1 MLTKEEIKELK
12 AYCEKNTLGLFVC
25 DYDHNAP
32 TAEYLSNTHYRLYE
46 RYRKARPNTPILFI
60 IKPDITGDVEGETRF
75 RVVLNT
81 YKKEKRNG
89 DKNVHFLSEKCFYG
103 KKNRW
108 DFAVAGC
115 HPTEFGFSEMAQKI
129 YKKII
134 SIDKKYQG

>member
-1 MLTKEEIKELK
+1 M
-12 AYCEKNTLGLFVC
+12 FVC